1 MPTTT
6 HPLRGGPLPHGRH
19 ARQDV
24 RSAAPSI
31 QPREKA
37 QPPSECTCTNWPR
50 SGKLCDRCHLVWND
64 RRHVR
69 AHLAEDRYVQRI
81 EGLAMP
87 TTAKSPLESVLNVR
101 VTAMERDAVV
111 AQARA
116 CGLTVSSYCRSL
128 ILGRVVTSRAD
139 LSVVNELRRL
149 GGLLKHI
156 HNESRGAYSAD
167 TAAALAD
174 VRRAISRI
182 ASGAKK

>member
-1 MPTTT
+1 
-6 HPLRGGPLPHGRH
+6 
-19 ARQDV
+19 
-24 RSAAPSI
+24 
-31 QPREKA
+31 
-37 QPPSECTCTNWPR
+37 
-50 SGKLCDRCHLVWND
+50 
-64 RRHVR
+64 
-69 AHLAEDRYVQRI
+69 
-81 EGLAMP
+81 MP